1 MMKKTLTTFGLLALA
16 SCQQQP
22 AEAPPQPMEAPPVAP
37 APVEATPAPAPVAV
51 APKAPPATGAERA
64 KWFQDC
70 WTAFNVKDW
79 AKFETCYA
87 DGATSEQVDSGMPVL
102 AGKKDIVEKGGKRA
116 AIEAPDQ
123 TGELQLVLVN
133 GNNIAAVS
141 LLKGTNTGPLVGP
154 MGELPPT
161 KKKFGVLM
169 AHSVETTEDG
179 RAVARDRFYLDGGT
193 FMGQLGLHKMPHRK
207 LVDKGWPDKP
217 VVVATGSDVEKANL
231 AGAPKGL
238 EAFNKHDLPALTGMM
253 ADDVVFSEM
262 ASPVDRVGK
271 KAVEKSYA
279 ELFKAFSDVKL
290 EITKSWAA
298 GDYVVWEGSLV
309 GTNDGPM
316 PSAGIK
322 KGTGKK
328 VSSRF
333 LEIDKIVGGKLKNIW
348 IFDNGMSFAG
358 QLGLLPPPPAPK
370 PAPGAPAAKPGAAPA
385 APAAAGKPAPA
396 MAPAAAAPAAPAAK
410 PGAAPATPAAPA
422 AKAPAGA
429 APATAATPAGKPP
442 APAASA
448 SATPHAAKPATPAT
462 PATPPAAKPATPAA
476 PATPPAAK
484 SAAPAAP
491 APAKPAPAT
500 PATPATP
507 K

>member
-87 DGATSEQVDSGMPVL
+87 DGATSEQVESGMPVL
-102 AGKKDIVEKGGKRA
+102 VGKKDIVEKSGKRA
-116 AIEAPDQ
+116 ALEAPDQ
-123 TGELQLVLVN
+123 TGELELVLVN

-141 LLKGTNTGPLVGP
+141 LIKGTNTGPLVGP

-179 RAVARDRFYLDGGT
+179 RAVAHDHFYLDGGT
-193 FMGQLGLHKMPHRK
+193 FMGQLGMHKMPHRK
-207 LVDKGWPDKP
+207 LVDKGWPEKP

-231 AGAPKGL
+231 ANAPKGL
-238 EAFNKHDLPALTGMM
+238 EAFNKHDLPGLTGMM

-316 PSAGIK
+316 PTAGIK

-348 IFDNGMSFAG
+348 VFDNGMSFAG

-370 PAPGAPAAKPGAAPA
+370 PAPAAAAAKPGAAPA
-385 APAAAGKPAPA
+385 APAPA
-396 MAPAAAAPAAPAAK
+396 MGTAAVVPAAPAAK
-410 PGAAPATPAAPA
+410 PGAAPATPPAAPT
-422 AKAPAGA
+422 AKAPGGA

-462 PATPPAAKPATPAA
+462 PATPPAAK
-476 PATPPAAK
+476 
-484 SAAPAAP
+484 SAAPAVP

-500 PATPATP
+500 PATPVAP